1 VSRRRTPGPGRR
13 TVWERILSAAL
24 VRLDATIDETG
35 GPPLVLVFNNKC
47 WPLLAVDVSILDDV
61 NKELLTPLLVVP
73 FIAKWSLIVG
83 GIAAVIG
90 RCCLSIAGRFSLS
103 LVVDGRVLDETIFGA
118 NDDGVFEVSV
128 TPLVVVAFNRASELE
143 SF

>member
-1 VSRRRTPGPGRR
+1 
-13 TVWERILSAAL
+13 
-24 VRLDATIDETG
+24 
-35 GPPLVLVFNNKC
+35 
-47 WPLLAVDVSILDDV
+47 
-61 NKELLTPLLVVP
+61 
-73 FIAKWSLIVG
+73 
-83 GIAAVIG
+83 
-90 RCCLSIAGRFSLS
+90 